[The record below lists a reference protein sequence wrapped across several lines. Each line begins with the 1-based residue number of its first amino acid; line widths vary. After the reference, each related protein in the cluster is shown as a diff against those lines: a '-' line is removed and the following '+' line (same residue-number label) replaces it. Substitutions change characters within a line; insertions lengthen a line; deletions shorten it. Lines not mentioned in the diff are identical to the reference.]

1 MIFLAIFFCPRDL
14 VYKLVQLK
22 LVTFV
27 ICIYNEIL
35 RANKIYKGL
44 EEGKSAMPAEG
55 SVFFI
60 PVLIAI
66 LKVNS
71 YPIFRKFLKIKTK
84 INFDNFFSGQ
94 WIYTCHS
101 NHSIDQ
107 RRWLATTKFGSCHT
121 VTNFQIMFFVGIRFS
136 FGAKFGNFISCF
148 CIIIHCC
155 GIIWNWCL

>member
-1 MIFLAIFFCPRDL
+1 MINDSTKKFTGEPILAALKDEWLFGVGSMIFLAIFFCPRDL

-66 LKVNS
+66 LKV
-71 YPIFRKFLKIKTK
+71 IRTQFLE
-84 INFDNFFSGQ
+84 
-94 WIYTCHS
+94 
-101 NHSIDQ
+101 
-107 RRWLATTKFGSCHT
+107 
-121 VTNFQIMFFVGIRFS
+121 S
-136 FGAKFGNFISCF
+136 F
-148 CIIIHCC
+148 
-155 GIIWNWCL
+155 

>member
-1 MIFLAIFFCPRDL
+1 MYLFNKFLTKNFTGEPILAALKDERLFGVGSMIFLAIFFCPRDL

-66 LKVNS
+66 LKV
-71 YPIFRKFLKIKTK
+71 ICTQFLEQ
-84 INFDNFFSGQ
+84 F
-94 WIYTCHS
+94 
-101 NHSIDQ
+101 
-107 RRWLATTKFGSCHT
+107 
-121 VTNFQIMFFVGIRFS
+121 
-136 FGAKFGNFISCF
+136 
-148 CIIIHCC
+148 
-155 GIIWNWCL
+155 

>member
-1 MIFLAIFFCPRDL
+1 MINNLTKKFTGEPILAALKDEWLFGVGSMIFLAIFFCPRDL

-107 RRWLATTKFGSCHT
+107 RR
-121 VTNFQIMFFVGIRFS
+121 
-136 FGAKFGNFISCF
+136 
-148 CIIIHCC
+148 
-155 GIIWNWCL
+155 

>member
-1 MIFLAIFFCPRDL
+1 MAALKDEWLFGVGSMIFLAIFFCPRDL

-66 LKVNS
+66 LKVIHTQFLEKNLKLR
-71 YPIFRKFLKIKTK
+71 PKLILKFIFRQMDLYLPI
-84 INFDNFFSGQ
+84 Q
-94 WIYTCHS
+94 
-101 NHSIDQ
+101 
-107 RRWLATTKFGSCHT
+107 
-121 VTNFQIMFFVGIRFS
+121 S
-136 FGAKFGNFISCF
+136 FN
-148 CIIIHCC
+148 
-155 GIIWNWCL
+155 